1 MKKPFI
7 IDGVCHPYNFE
18 KPNLNGRFGE
28 IFNDVMFS
36 FHPVVNPASAALSRE
51 EWEHN
56 WQPMEFL
63 ETMLLES
70 VTDVCCVHSTPIYD
84 AYHDGLVTNEKGAWL
99 KKHFPDRVIWYGCV
113 DLFDEPAKVMQTLKQ
128 CYEQGADGIK
138 LYPSRY
144 VDGFTESWRMDSKD
158 IAFPIFE
165 YARDHGIHNIAVHK
179 ALPIGPISSEGMLVD
194 DISAAANCFPE
205 LNFQIV
211 HAGFMFVDETVMLL
225 QNHPNIFVTME
236 ASMLFTILD
245 PPHQAKLFS
254 AFFAAGGFE
263 RVIYASAAV
272 NPHPQVVINALL
284 SFQMPED
291 APLQLTDEA
300 RALVMGGNLARLHGI
315 DTDQLQQRLAK
326 DSFSQARSQGLRTPW
341 KSTREAR
348 QSA

>member
-1 MKKPFI
+1 MNKPFI

-18 KPNLNGRFGE
+18 KANLNGRFGE

-36 FHPVVNPASAALSRE
+36 FHPLVNPPDAALSRE

-56 WQPMEFL
+56 WQPLEFL

-70 VTDVCCVHSTPIYD
+70 KTDVCCVHSTPIYD
-84 AYHDGLVTNEKGAWL
+84 AYHDGLVSNEKGAWL
-99 KKHFPDRVIWYGCV
+99 KENFPDRVIWYGCV
-113 DLFDEPAKVMQTLKQ
+113 DLFDDPDKVMQTLKQ
-128 CYEQGADGIK
+128 CHEQGADGIK

-144 VDGFTESWRMDSKD
+144 ADGFTESWRMDSRD
-158 IAFPIFE
+158 TAFPIFE

-225 QNHPNIFVTME
+225 RNHPNIYVTME

-245 PPHQAKLFS
+245 PPHQAKLFAEFFS
-254 AFFAAGGFE
+254 ASGFE

-272 NPHPQVVINALL
+272 NPHPQVVIEALL
-284 SFQMPED
+284 NFQMPED
-291 APLQLTDEA
+291 SPFQLTDVA

-315 DTDQLQQRLAK
+315 DTDQRKQLLSQ
-326 DSFSQARSQGLRTPW
+326 DSFAQTRSQGLRTPW
-341 KSTREAR
+341 SSMRGA
-348 QSA
+348 QG